1 MSAVSGIPLLSAATA
16 GMTGTWVGRLSENA
30 LWSPLTSM
38 WPVTTVS
45 AIFFQVDIV
54 QGEGVYPGGAGAVD
68 FIR

>member
-16 GMTGTWVGRLSENA
+16 GMTGTWVGRLSEKA

-45 AIFFQVDIV
+45 AIFFTWILSKVRV
-54 QGEGVYPGGAGAVD
+54 STPAVPVPW
-68 FIR
+68 IS